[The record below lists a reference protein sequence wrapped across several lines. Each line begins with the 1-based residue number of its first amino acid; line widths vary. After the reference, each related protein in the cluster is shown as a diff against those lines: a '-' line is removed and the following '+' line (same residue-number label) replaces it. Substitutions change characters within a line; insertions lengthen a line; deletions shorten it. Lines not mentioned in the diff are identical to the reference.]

1 MRQTEIIELI
11 GLSSTDSKLLA
22 FFEKYELKKPPKTV
36 NSNSSGVA
44 IRHKEYQ
51 IDFDFDYDI
60 INEAFYPPV
69 SPKND
74 DYNFI
79 AYLKAV
85 YFYLPKK
92 NDTRNND
99 FWDITPNP
107 KEEFEEF
114 ENYFGKIDN
123 GYFKKTYKELIN
135 IVAQYEIKKN
145 KCEYVSFIIKQER
158 EIISSD
164 FFDQNNEY
172 NLWPEAYTFLI
183 KWLFDNRF
191 LNISNEIYNRG
202 LDPSHQAIVEFVQS
216 NLKNKL
222 WNNQLK
228 EVPNLYPFLNI
239 IRSNNKIWKD
249 ENKNQV
255 VFYQNNLFLIA
266 TGNYEQY
273 NKLFYEDIDKA
284 DALCKSAKFTPE
296 TAQAYLNLLTDRFA
310 IFPRIRDLKIN
321 N

>member
-1 MRQTEIIELI
+1 MKQTEIIELI
-11 GLSSTDSKLLA
+11 GLPSTDVKLLA
-22 FFEKYELKKPPKTV
+22 FFEKYGLKKPPKTV

-44 IRHKEYQ
+44 ISYKEYQ
-51 IDFDFDYDI
+51 IDFDFDFDI
-60 INEAFYPPV
+60 INEAFYPPI
-69 SPKND
+69 SPKKND
-74 DYNFI
+74 YDFI

-92 NDTRNND
+92 NDTRTND

-107 KEEFEEF
+107 KGEFEEY
-114 ENYFGKIDN
+114 ENYFGKIDK
-123 GYFKKTYKELIN
+123 GYFRKTYNELIN
-135 IVAQYEIKKN
+135 IVAHFEVKKN
-145 KCEYVSFIIKQER
+145 KFEYVSFIIKQEQ
-158 EIISSD
+158 EIISTD

-191 LNISNEIYNRG
+191 LNISDEIYDLG
-202 LDPSHQAIVEFVQS
+202 LEPSHQAILAFVQS

-222 WNNQLK
+222 WQNQLK
-228 EVPNLYPFLNI
+228 EVPNLYPFLNT

-249 ENKNQV
+249 ENKNPV

-266 TGNYEQY
+266 TGNFEQY

-284 DALCKSAKFTPE
+284 DALCRSARFTPE
-296 TAQAYLNLLTDRFA
+296 TAQIYLNLLTDRFA
-310 IFPRIRDLKIN
+310 IFPTIRDLKIN
-321 N
+321 S

>member
-1 MRQTEIIELI
+1 MKQTEIIELI
-11 GLSSTDSKLLA
+11 GLLSTDVKLLA
-22 FFEKYELKKPPKTV
+22 FFEKYGLKKPPKTV
-36 NSNSSGVA
+36 NSNSCGIA
-44 IRHKEYQ
+44 IRHKDYQ

-69 SPKND
+69 SPKNN
-74 DYNFI
+74 DYYFI

-92 NDTRNND
+92 NDTRTND

-107 KEEFEEF
+107 KGEFEQF

-123 GYFKKTYKELIN
+123 GYFKKTYSELIN

-191 LNISNEIYNRG
+191 LNISDKIYNHG
-202 LDPSHQAIVEFVQS
+202 LEPSHQVILEFVQS

-222 WNNQLK
+222 WQNQLK
-228 EVPNLYPFLNI
+228 EVPNLYQFLNA

-249 ENKNQV
+249 ENKDQV

-266 TGNYEQY
+266 TGNFEQY

-284 DALCKSAKFTPE
+284 DELCKSARFTPE
-296 TAQAYLNLLTDRFA
+296 TAQIYLNLLTDRFA
-310 IFPRIRDLKIN
+310 IFPIIRDLKIN